1 MLLVL
6 FMFGFEKIRGRLRS
20 IRVVIVLIEFCEIN
34 ESLMKTFKFSNK
46 YNIRNNGIQEMPGER
61 EE

>member
-6 FMFGFEKIRGRLRS
+6 FTYGFEKIWGRLCS
-20 IRVVIVLIEFCEIN
+20 IRIVIVLIEFCEIN
-34 ESLMKTFKFSNK
+34 GIFMNIFKFSNK